1 MEENS
6 LRGGCMDTRKNVGTL
21 TTTLSVDKMM
31 DTTIY
36 DNGTYPNSSDS
47 TMLRVGV
54 LEDGTIAR
62 SLIKFELPTIP
73 TGYKMVK
80 ATLCLPSHPNITDLE
95 GVNTDRKVQ
104 VYALN
109 QSWEQTYRELT
120 EVGIRLGCLIDEVK
134 CYDSY
139 LTSKG
144 WIKCKQERKP
154 NGKKYTG
161 IEFCDKIAQKD
172 KVYIIHIGTGH
183 ISVVVDKKVNDTWDC
198 TGGCVGNY
206 WIKA

>member
-1 MEENS
+1 MRRQDKYPDTATFHFHNENPKGKYAGDCVV
-6 LRGGCMDTRKNVGTL
+6 RA
-21 TTTLSVDKMM
+21 
-31 DTTIY
+31 
-36 DNGTYPNSSDS
+36 
-47 TMLRVGV
+47 
-54 LEDGTIAR
+54 IA
-62 SLIKFELPTIP
+62 
-73 TGYKMVK
+73 
-80 ATLCLPSHPNITDLE
+80 
-95 GVNTDRKVQ
+95 Q
-104 VYALN
+104 ALN

-120 EVGIRLGCLIDEVK
+120 EVGIRLGCLIDEIG